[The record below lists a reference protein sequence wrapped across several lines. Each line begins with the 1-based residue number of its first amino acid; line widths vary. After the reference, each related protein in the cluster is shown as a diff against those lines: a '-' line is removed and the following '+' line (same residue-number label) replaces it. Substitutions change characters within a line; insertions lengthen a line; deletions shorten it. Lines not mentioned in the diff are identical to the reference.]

1 MSAKEKSYKPAF
13 KKKITFLAK
22 IILVYLLLTN
32 IAYADLKKDLINK
45 LISTETLTFD
55 FIQNVDEKE
64 EIGNCFIKYPLLIK
78 CNYQNN
84 KQKILVSNGKTV
96 AIIKKKYKKIYYYPL
111 KSTPLFIILDKKKI
125 LNFMTNNEPSKI
137 GSDIVEFEFIDKK
150 SNKLK
155 IFFDKNTLDLRGWKT
170 KDAYSNNVSF
180 IINNLKTNNQII
192 DDFFKIPKENDL

>member
-1 MSAKEKSYKPAF
+1 MLVKEKSYKSPF

-111 KSTPLFIILDKKKI
+111 KSTPLFIILDKEKV
-125 LNFMTNNEPSKI
+125 LNLIKNNEPSKI
-137 GSDIVEFEFIDKK
+137 NLNVIEFEFIDER

-155 IFFDKNTLDLRGWKT
+155 IFFDKTSLELKGWQT
-170 KDAYSNNVSF
+170 EDSYSNNVSF
-180 IINNLKTNNQII
+180 IISNLKTNNQII